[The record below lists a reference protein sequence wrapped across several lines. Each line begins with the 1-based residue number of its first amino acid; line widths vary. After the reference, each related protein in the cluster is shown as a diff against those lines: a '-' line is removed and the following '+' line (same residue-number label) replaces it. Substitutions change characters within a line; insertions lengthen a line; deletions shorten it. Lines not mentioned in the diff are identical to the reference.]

1 MSCLSFHCWQDWMPQ
16 YTLPSFLII
25 AIIRGHV
32 LLLLNATGLYACAKP
47 FATLQPLSRSDICYT
62 ILTFT
67 HSISMVTPWKCANA
81 TVPFKW
87 KDLWCVLKWV
97 SFTLCHDRTDFC
109 CVNTRFWDEVFHI
122 TYLFLNIIIAGIDFK
137 IRTIELDGK
146 KIKLQ
151 IWWELKSA
159 LYCIKQRCPNLWK
172 DLATMPYHKW
182 GKIGEKTF
190 H

>member
-1 MSCLSFHCWQDWMPQ
+1 MLHHSDLS
-16 YTLPSFLII
+16 
-25 AIIRGHV
+25 
-32 LLLLNATGLYACAKP
+32 
-47 FATLQPLSRSDICYT
+47 
-62 ILTFT
+62 T

-182 GKIGEKTF
+182 RKNRGKNIPLNHILISNSYFCLAVFCIAVAYHWILFKMQWYAIVYYAGLT
-190 H
+190 